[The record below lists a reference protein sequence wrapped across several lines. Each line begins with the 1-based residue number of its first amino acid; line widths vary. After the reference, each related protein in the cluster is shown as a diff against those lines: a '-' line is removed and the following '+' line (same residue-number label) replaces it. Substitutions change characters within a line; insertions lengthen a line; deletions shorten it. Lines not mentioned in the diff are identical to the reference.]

1 MLRRLAAIV
10 CVVGAALAGA
20 TPILA
25 ADPPSF
31 ADPERAAALSYG
43 PWPLPANPDPSNR
56 YSGNPIAIRLGRAL
70 FFDDGLSRF
79 GALSCAR
86 CHKPD
91 KAWTDGRTRASAAAE
106 LDRNTPALFNL
117 RHMRWY
123 GWDGGADSLWM
134 QSIRPLL
141 DPREMATSPVHVR
154 THLTRTP
161 ALAADF
167 RRLSGIDPSRARPAR
182 ALVVAAKALAA
193 FQETFVTGRSEFDDF
208 RDALIRND
216 RDAIKRYPAEARRGF
231 ALFVGRGGCS
241 GCHAG
246 PLFSD
251 GSFHDIGVGTTGPA
265 GRIDRGRAGGLE
277 KLRAS
282 PFTRL
287 GPHSDARRDT
297 TAMPTRSALREA
309 GQAGAFRVPSLRNV
323 ALTAPYMHDGSSATL
338 ADAIRRHRTTPTD
351 LADAEIEALVA
362 FLTTLSAR
370 Q

>member
-1 MLRRLAAIV
+1 MLRRLAALI
-10 CVVGAALAGA
+10 CVAGAAVAGA
-20 TPILA
+20 NLAA

-31 ADPERAAALSYG
+31 ADPERAAALAYG

-56 YSGNPIAIRLGRAL
+56 YSGNSIAIRLGQAL
-70 FFDDGLSRF
+70 FYDDDLSRF

-91 KAWTDGRTRASAAAE
+91 KAWTDGRARASAAAE

-117 RHMRWY
+117 RHFKWF

-141 DPREMATSPVHVR
+141 DAREMAATPVHVR
-154 THLTRTP
+154 NHLAGTP
-161 ALAADF
+161 ALAGDF
-167 RRLSGIDPSRARPAR
+167 RRLTGTDAARTRPER

-216 RDAIKRYPAEARRGF
+216 RDAITRYPAEARRGF
-231 ALFVGRGGCS
+231 ALFVGQGGCS

-246 PLFSD
+246 PLFSN
-251 GSFHDIGVGTTGPA
+251 GSFHDIGVATTGPS
-265 GRIDRGRAGGLE
+265 GRVDRGRAGGLD
-277 KLRAS
+277 KLNAS

-287 GPHSDARRDT
+287 GRYSDARRGA
-297 TAMPTRSALREA
+297 TAQPTRAALREVA
-309 GQAGAFRVPSLRNV
+309 QPGTFRVPSLRNV
-323 ALTAPYMHDGSSATL
+323 ALTAPYMHDGSSPTL
-338 ADAIRRHRTTPTD
+338 ADAIRRHRTTPADVTD
-351 LADAEIEALVA
+351 TEIRALVA
-362 FLTTLSAR
+362 FLETLTAR
-370 Q
+370 P